1 MTDGAKLGL
10 AAVAAA
16 AIGIPLLVSWSQP
29 VEAASNVPP
38 AAMVERSKA
47 PREVAVLAGGC
58 FWGVEA
64 VFEHVKGVTR
74 VTSGYT
80 GGSANTADYESVSAG
95 DTGHAESVRITY
107 DPSRITYGRLLK
119 VFFSV

>member
-74 VTSGYT
+74 VTSGYS
-80 GGSANTADYESVSAG
+80 GGAPQKGKEKMGISGEKG
-95 DTGHAESVRITY
+95 RAE
-107 DPSRITYGRLLK
+107 
-119 VFFSV
+119 